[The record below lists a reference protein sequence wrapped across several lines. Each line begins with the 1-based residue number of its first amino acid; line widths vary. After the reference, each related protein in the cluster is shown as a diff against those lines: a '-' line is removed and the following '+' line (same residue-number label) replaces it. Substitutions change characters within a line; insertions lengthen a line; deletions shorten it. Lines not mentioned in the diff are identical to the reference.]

1 MAVEG
6 NGGVGAHTFKLQ
18 EVALAVLLLSNES
31 PIVSSFPVQIAVA
44 QLAVAVVVVEV
55 VGEGDV
61 RR

>member
-31 PIVSSFPVQIAVA
+31 PIVSSFPVQIA
-44 QLAVAVVVVEV
+44 
-55 VGEGDV
+55 
-61 RR
+61 